1 MIAKSFTEAIMQ
13 MMEEIAKYIPDA
25 HKQAP
30 VKAYL
35 TGGGAVHFYCNKR
48 VSDDVDIIMQYTV
61 AVPNDLFVVW
71 MNEDG
76 LLEEV
81 HYDYTYNSTLG
92 LLQEDYED
100 RATHL
105 VTINGKFVINL
116 LSPEDLIISKLV
128 RFASK
133 DEEDIRDIINTGK
146 VNKEKLYELAKDAIS
161 VGVGFQKIFVETNL
175 DIVMDICN
183 QYENEKCDG
192 IKLVDD
198 VRNRNQTK
206 RSHNK
211 IKSSLSSAT
220 PKNKLP
226 TYKKP

>member
-13 MMEEIAKYIPDA
+13 MMEEIAKCIPDV

-35 TGGGAVHFYCNKR
+35 TGGSAVHFYSNKR
-48 VSDDVDIIMQYTV
+48 VSDDVDIIMQY
-61 AVPNDLFVVW
+61 AVVIPDDLFIVW
-71 MNEDG
+71 INEDG

-81 HYDYTYNSTLG
+81 HYDYTYNSTFG

-105 VTINGKFVINL
+105 VTINDKFEINL

-133 DEEDIRDIINTGK
+133 DEEDIIDIIKTGK
-146 VNKEKLYELAKDAIS
+146 VNSEKLYELAKDAIN
-161 VGVGFQKIFVETNL
+161 VGVGFQKKFVSTNL

-183 QYENEKCDG
+183 QY
-192 IKLVDD
+192 
-198 VRNRNQTK
+198 
-206 RSHNK
+206 
-211 IKSSLSSAT
+211 
-220 PKNKLP
+220 
-226 TYKKP
+226 KK